1 MPREF
6 QQDGELSFG
15 GFASYPNPASLDPQK
30 GLLTAVSNMRI
41 LEGVITPRAAMMR
54 EVITGISSTVYAASC
69 STSQGDFIYVWG
81 QDNVLKRYCT
91 TTPSGLVTVPA
102 AARPYRP
109 IRGQGYQN
117 LATIEASSSA
127 NWSGEYDFTAC
138 TNVLG
143 RLAYAKNDQ
152 IWVSLFGGIQPY
164 NGDTISLVQ
173 GTYDSVVSLHYSNQ
187 FRKLYAFG
195 KRSVYDVSLGF
206 SSMSHESGRPQ
217 ADFFHKVNLL
227 TGQEGILAKD
237 SVAEVAGQIFYLGHD
252 GVYAID
258 AQKGMVEGQGPMS
271 DPIANVF
278 EGIPAAQMQ
287 KAVGVAWRG
296 RYYLLLPNP
305 VTYQLDTILVI
316 NPTLPNMFESIDT
329 YKVPFVSIMTARDAS
344 GVPCLWAVGN
354 NSIYKMESNPSE
366 NRDLGA
372 GDPFVASFKSRNYNF
387 RTDFD
392 KRFDACTLSL
402 DTKGPAEVEFY
413 ANTINPDSR
422 VLLDQL
428 NGNVGQAVR
437 RALAGKKC
445 TGLMLEVVVKSGK
458 PLFYSFTV
466 DGSIAGRSIF
476 NVF

>member
-15 GFASYPNPASLDPQK
+15 GFSSYPNPASLDPQK
-30 GLLTAVSNMRI
+30 GLLTSASNVRM
-41 LEGVITPRAAMMR
+41 LEGVISPRDGSTLAMSTPTTAIDYA
-54 EVITGISSTVYAASC
+54 AASC
-69 STSQGDFIYVWG
+69 GSQGDYIYLWKNGSV
-81 QDNVLKRYCT
+81 KRWCST
-91 TTPSGLVTVPA
+91 NPQGLVDVPA
-102 AARPYRP
+102 GARPYRP
-109 IRGQGYQN
+109 IRGQGYQQ
-117 LATIEASSSA
+117 LATIESSNA
-127 NWSGEYDFTAC
+127 PAWSGEFDFTAC
-138 TNVLG
+138 VNVLG
-143 RLAYAKNDQ
+143 RVAYAKNDQ
-152 IWVSLFGGIQPY
+152 IWVSLFGGLQPY
-164 NGDTISLVQ
+164 NGDTLSLVQ

-187 FRKLYAFG
+187 FRKLYALG
-195 KRSVYDVSLGF
+195 KRSVYEVSLGF
-206 SSMSHESGRPQ
+206 SSMSHESGKPQ
-217 ADFFHKVNLL
+217 ADFFHKVSLL

-252 GVYAID
+252 GIYSID

-271 DPIANVF
+271 DSVADVF
-278 EGIPAAQMQ
+278 EGLPAAEMQ
-287 KAVGVAWRG
+287 KAVAVAWRG

-305 VTYQLDTILVI
+305 TDYKLNRILVM
-316 NPTLPNMFESIDT
+316 NPTLPALFESIDSYPYEIKSLVT
-329 YKVPFVSIMTARDAS
+329 SRNSD
-344 GVPCLWAVGN
+344 GVLCLWAISKDGL
-354 NSIYKMESNPSE
+354 IYQLESGST
-366 NRDLGA
+366 DG
-372 GDPFVASFKSRNYNF
+372 GVQHVSSFKSRNYNF

-402 DTKGPAEVEFY
+402 DTKGPANVEFY